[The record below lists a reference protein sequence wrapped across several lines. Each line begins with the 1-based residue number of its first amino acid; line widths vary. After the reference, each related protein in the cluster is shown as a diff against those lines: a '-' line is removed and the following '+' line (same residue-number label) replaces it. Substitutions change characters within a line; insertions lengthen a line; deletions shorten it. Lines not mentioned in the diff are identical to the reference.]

1 MQKIKLKY
9 MIFKILYIGKKKK
22 KITFK
27 SLWNSYQNNYE
38 YAKNISFKNVIN
50 SVQQINNIL
59 EKEIIP
65 AL

>member
-27 SLWNSYQNNYE
+27 SLWNNYQNNYE

-59 EKEIIP
+59 EKKIIP
-65 AL
+65 VL